1 MIACYLIQTRD
12 EVTFCYVNP
21 RGPAPPVPFAGGRQK
36 CFVFVRCFLFLLIC
50 SVILLWCWTSY
61 SYDKRCH
68 LSIVKWS
75 YRTLHLPT
83 ASTQPFI
90 LLKLRVSSFN
100 HLSLSYIAVIFV
112 LFHSCLLSHS
122 LIISSSCLLISFPPC
137 SWNNRQEALYF
148 NQIVSFK
155 CNSLPSEWYN
165 VTNATKCN
173 CMSGGK
179 HRPCLKLE
187 Y

>member
-21 RGPAPPVPFAGGRQK
+21 RGPASPVPFAGGRQK

-148 NQIVSFK
+148 NQIVSVK
-155 CNSLPSEWYN
+155 CNCLPSKWYN

-173 CMSGGK
+173 CVSGENTV
-179 HRPCLKLE
+179 LVWS
-187 Y
+187 